1 MKKPGVEHESS
12 VLVFLLWVK
21 LKTVMLESKLL
32 TEIGNPIHCGFSGGQ
47 LYECSCAIAEYLV
60 MICVLSF
67 IGTGSVPNSS
77 SGIIFVK
84 TRADF

>member
-32 TEIGNPIHCGFSGGQ
+32 TEIGNPIHSGFGGGQ
-47 LYECSCAIAEYLV
+47 LYQCSCAIAEYLV

-67 IGTGSVPNSS
+67 IGTTGRNISL
-77 SGIIFVK
+77 SGIWVGWSFRK
-84 TRADF
+84 